1 MISLLLNALGVF
13 MAQNVVCLG
22 ECTMWPW
29 EECGSAVA
37 GWSRL
42 HMPILYS
49 WLTVLLS
56 STKSI
61 VVLRPLD
68 LTISDK
74 AVEASSCGSGF
85 ICFSQF
91 YQLLPHVFRR
101 SVVRH
106 LNIKGYFFLEHQPLH
121 LYVTP
126 SLSLTTSLVL
136 IIVCVACLSP
146 SLYFS
151 IHVFIFKVG
160 FL

>member
-1 MISLLLNALGVF
+1 MWSVWV
-13 MAQNVVCLG
+13 NVPCDLEKNV
-22 ECTMWPW
+22 
-29 EECGSAVA
+29 GSAVA

-56 STKSI
+56 SKKSI
-61 VVLRPLD
+61 LVLRPLD
-68 LTISDK
+68 LTGSDK
-74 AVEASSCGSGF
+74 AVEASSSGSGF

-106 LNIKGYFFLEHQPLH
+106 LHIKGCYFFLEPNPLH

-126 SLSLTTSLVL
+126 SLSLMTSLVL
-136 IIVCVACLSP
+136 ITVCVACLSP